1 MPNIFFKKYL
11 CKHGC
16 GDCPLNYLTEQFP
29 HTRCKFYEFID
40 DLVDLEDHIE
50 KHLDKKEK

>member
-29 HTRCKFYEFID
+29 HTCCKFYEFID